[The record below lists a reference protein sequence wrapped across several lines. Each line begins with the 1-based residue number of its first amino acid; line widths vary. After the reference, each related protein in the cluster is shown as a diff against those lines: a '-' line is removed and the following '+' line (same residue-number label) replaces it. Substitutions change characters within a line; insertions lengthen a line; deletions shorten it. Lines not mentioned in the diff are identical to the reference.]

1 LKRLYIELALV
12 FVFLCALSAGVTLF
26 VNRQGWT
33 LYYGDAEAHLN
44 IARRIVDSRTPGY
57 DQIGTVWLPLP
68 HILTLGLVGNDG
80 WWRSGLAGAIPSSAC
95 FALAGF
101 FLFAGMRRATQS
113 SAAALAALGLFAFNP
128 NLLYLQSTP
137 MTEPI
142 SLACWMA
149 LLYFSV
155 RFRQTQSVVSVVGA
169 GLAGLAASMAR
180 YEGWFAIPFAAL
192 YILIAARRR
201 RLVFAL
207 AFFSIAMLGP
217 LYWLAHNW
225 WLYGNPL
232 EFFNGP
238 YSARSIYQRGLSQH
252 MQPYPGDHNWGKAWL
267 FFRTAA
273 RLCAGWGA
281 VLAAAAGLFMMAWRR
296 IFWPV
301 LLAGLLPIFYL
312 WSMHSGGTP
321 IYVPG
326 LWFNSY
332 YNTRYGLAALP
343 LVAILGGSLALAVT
357 QKFRSLAAAA
367 IVLAGLAPWLIHSR
381 PDDWICWK
389 ESQVNSETRRTW
401 TKEAASFLAAEY
413 KPGTGILTSFGDL
426 AGIFREAGIPLR
438 EVLHEGNQRDWL
450 AATRRPDMFLHT
462 RWAVT
467 MSGDEAD
474 AAIQRATAT
483 TGPRYHLVRSIMIRA
498 GPAIEI
504 YKLDEP

>member
-1 LKRLYIELALV
+1 
-12 FVFLCALSAGVTLF
+12 
-26 VNRQGWT
+26 
-33 LYYGDAEAHLN
+33 
-44 IARRIVDSRTPGY
+44 
-57 DQIGTVWLPLP
+57 
-68 HILTLGLVGNDG
+68 
-80 WWRSGLAGAIPSSAC
+80 
-95 FALAGF
+95 
-101 FLFAGMRRATQS
+101 
-113 SAAALAALGLFAFNP
+113 
-128 NLLYLQSTP
+128 
-137 MTEPI
+137 
-142 SLACWMA
+142 
-149 LLYFSV
+149 
-155 RFRQTQSVVSVVGA
+155 
-169 GLAGLAASMAR
+169 
-180 YEGWFAIPFAAL
+180 
-192 YILIAARRR
+192 
-201 RLVFAL
+201 
-207 AFFSIAMLGP
+207 
-217 LYWLAHNW
+217 
-225 WLYGNPL
+225 
-232 EFFNGP
+232 
-238 YSARSIYQRGLSQH
+238 
-252 MQPYPGDHNWGKAWL
+252 
-267 FFRTAA
+267 
-273 RLCAGWGA
+273 LCAGWGA

-301 LLAGLLPIFYL
+301 LLAALLPIFYL

-389 ESQVNSETRRTW
+389 ESQVNSETRRIW